1 MNIQGYCLISGAS
14 HGIGRAVAYEWAS
27 KGVSILAIAIDHD
40 GLLSLKDDLESKYN
54 ISCKTL
60 TLDLLK
66 PQSSQEILEY
76 CFSNNI
82 KIQILMNNVGLGFS
96 GSFEETDIHFDLDLV
111 KLNLFPMLQ
120 LTKLF
125 LPHLKEFDKSY
136 ILNMGSLGSYSPVPY
151 KALYSASK
159 AFIYSFSNAIS
170 YELKETSVQVSVAC
184 PPGVYT
190 NTEVV
195 DRIKASGT
203 IGKLTSLYGNSVA
216 KYIVA
221 GMLEGKT
228 VIIPG
233 KGAKILMILTKLL
246 PSFLNRWLVAR
257 NMKKHIR
264 AN

>member
-1 MNIQGYCLISGAS
+1 MNIQGYCLITGAS
-14 HGIGRAVAYEWAS
+14 HGIGRAVAFEWAS
-27 KGVSILAIAIDHD
+27 KGVPILAIAIDND
-40 GLLSLKDDLESKYN
+40 GLLSLKQGIENKYN
-54 ISCKTL
+54 VTCKIL
-60 TLDLLK
+60 VIDLLN
-66 PQSSQEILEY
+66 PQSFQEIFDY
-76 CFSNNI
+76 CDSTGI
-82 KIQILMNNVGLGFS
+82 YIQILMNNVGIGFS
-96 GSFEETDIHFDLDLV
+96 GSFIETEIDFDINLV

-125 LPHLKEFDKSY
+125 IPHLKKFDKSY

-170 YELKETSVQVSVAC
+170 YELKKTTIQVSVSC

-190 NTEVV
+190 NTDVV

-203 IGKLTSLYGNSVA
+203 IGKLTSLNGNSVA
-216 KYIVA
+216 KYIIA

-246 PSFLNRWLVAR
+246 PSFLNRRIVAR
-257 NMKKHIR
+257 NMKKHLSE
-264 AN
+264 N

>member
-1 MNIQGYCLISGAS
+1 
-14 HGIGRAVAYEWAS
+14 
-27 KGVSILAIAIDHD
+27 
-40 GLLSLKDDLESKYN
+40 
-54 ISCKTL
+54 
-60 TLDLLK
+60 
-66 PQSSQEILEY
+66 
-76 CFSNNI
+76 
-82 KIQILMNNVGLGFS
+82 
-96 GSFEETDIHFDLDLV
+96 
-111 KLNLFPMLQ
+111 
-120 LTKLF
+120 
-125 LPHLKEFDKSY
+125 
-136 ILNMGSLGSYSPVPY
+136 MGSLGSYSPVPY

-170 YELKETSVQVSVAC
+170 YELKETSIQVSVAC